1 MENQY
6 FKALLV
12 SETADHHFTREI
24 ITRQVKELPVGDI
37 LVQVRYSSLNYKD
50 GLSAS
55 GNKGVTRKY
64 PHTPGI
70 DAAGIVVESSN
81 DNFHEGDEVIVM
93 GYDLGMNRPGG
104 FGQFIRVP
112 ADWVVKCP
120 SGLSLFESMIY
131 GTAGF
136 TAAQSVLKLVEHP
149 TRPQQGKILVSG
161 VTGGVGSVSGALL
174 AKLGYEVVGV
184 SGKPDALEFL
194 ENFGIH
200 EIISREQAMDK
211 SGRLLLKTKW
221 AGVIDTVG
229 GEILATALKST
240 KYGTAVTCC
249 GNVAS
254 PELATTVYPFILR
267 GISLY
272 GIDSGNCALETREQ
286 IWRKLAS
293 EWKIDRL
300 DNLVREIGLDEL
312 DQFIDL
318 ILQGKT
324 KGRIVVNMEK

>member
-24 ITRQVKELPVGDI
+24 ITRQVKELPIGDI

-70 DAAGIVVESSN
+70 DAAGIVAESSN

-93 GYDLGMNRPGG
+93 GYDLGMNRSGG

-112 ADWVVKCP
+112 ADWVVMCP

-136 TAAQSVLKLVEHP
+136 TAAQSVLKLIEHP

-194 ENFGIH
+194 ENFGVH
-200 EIISREQAMDK
+200 EIISRDEATDK

-229 GEILATALKST
+229 GEILATSLKST
-240 KYGTAVTCC
+240 KYGGGVTCC

-272 GIDSGNCALETREQ
+272 GIDSGNCTLEIREQ

-293 EWKIDRL
+293 EWKIDLL

-324 KGRIVVNMEK
+324 KGRIVVNMEQ

>member
-24 ITRQVKELPVGDI
+24 ITRQVKELPAGDI

-70 DAAGIVVESSN
+70 DAAGIVAESSN

-112 ADWVVKCP
+112 ADWVVMCP

-136 TAAQSVLKLVEHP
+136 TAAQSVLKLIEHP

-161 VTGGVGSVSGALL
+161 VTGGVGSVSSALL

-194 ENFGIH
+194 ENFGVH
-200 EIISREQAMDK
+200 EIISRDEATDK

-229 GEILATALKST
+229 GEILATSLKST
-240 KYGTAVTCC
+240 KYGGGVTCC

-272 GIDSGNCALETREQ
+272 GIDSGNCTLEIREQ
-286 IWRKLAS
+286 IWRKLSS
-293 EWKIDRL
+293 EWKIDQL
-300 DNLVREIGLDEL
+300 DNLVKEIGLDEL

-324 KGRIVVNMEK
+324 KGRIVVNMEQ